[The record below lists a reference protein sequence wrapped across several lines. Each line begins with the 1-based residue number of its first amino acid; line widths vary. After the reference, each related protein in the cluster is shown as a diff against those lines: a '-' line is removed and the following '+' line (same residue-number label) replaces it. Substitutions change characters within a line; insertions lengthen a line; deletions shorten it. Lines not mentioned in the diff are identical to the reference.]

1 MIKKII
7 LAVFVLLILVFV
19 GLQFFRPDR
28 TNPPIDLSQTIEATV
43 EIPEDVK
50 LVLARSCKDCHSN
63 ETVYPWYS
71 NVSPVSWFLA
81 DHIEHGRSHLNLSVW
96 NTYDATKKAHKF
108 EEICDMVKSGQMP
121 LPSYLWI
128 HRDAALSTADVQLLC
143 DWTAAQKNR

>member
-1 MIKKII
+1 MV
-7 LAVFVLLILVFV
+7 LALVFA

-28 TNPPIDLSQTIEATV
+28 TNPSVDFEQTIESSI
-43 EIPEDVK
+43 EIPENVK
-50 LVLARSCKDCHSN
+50 LILARSCKDCHSN

-96 NTYDATKKAHKF
+96 NTYDESKKAHKM
-108 EEICDMVKSGQMP
+108 EEICDMVKAGEMP

-128 HRDAALSTADVQLLC
+128 HRDASLSPADVQLLC